1 MPLYLTESDVAA
13 TLSMNDAIDV
23 LDAAARKIADG
34 SAVNAPR
41 QRVSS
46 GGVMLQVLPAA
57 LDGRVSHKSYT
68 IGSRGVTFWVTLYAN
83 SGEMLAIIEANA
95 LGQIRTGAASGLAT
109 RYMAREDARTLGVIG
124 TGFQARTQIAAI
136 VAVRPIA
143 EIRAW
148 GRDAQRLAAFCAEVG
163 ASIGKPV
170 TAMPDAR
177 SAIDG
182 ADVVATMTSAAT
194 PVFAGAWLA
203 PGTHVNAAGSNRAT
217 NAEIDAE
224 TVRRAGIVAVEDLAQ
239 AKIESGDLIAA
250 HDAGAFRWE
259 TAVRLADVVA
269 GTIPGR
275 TAADEITLFESL
287 GVGIWDLA
295 AASHVYDA
303 CVRLSLGT
311 SLPIPG

>member
-1 MPLYLTESDVAA
+1 
-13 TLSMNDAIDV
+13 
-23 LDAAARKIADG
+23 
-34 SAVNAPR
+34 
-41 QRVSS
+41 
-46 GGVMLQVLPAA
+46 
-57 LDGRVSHKSYT
+57 
-68 IGSRGVTFWVTLYAN
+68 
-83 SGEMLAIIEANA
+83 
-95 LGQIRTGAASGLAT
+95 
-109 RYMAREDARTLGVIG
+109 MAREDARTLGVIG

-148 GRDAQRLAAFCAEVG
+148 GRDAQRLASFCAEVG

-170 TAMPDAR
+170 MARPDAR

-303 CVRLSLGT
+303 CVRLGLGT